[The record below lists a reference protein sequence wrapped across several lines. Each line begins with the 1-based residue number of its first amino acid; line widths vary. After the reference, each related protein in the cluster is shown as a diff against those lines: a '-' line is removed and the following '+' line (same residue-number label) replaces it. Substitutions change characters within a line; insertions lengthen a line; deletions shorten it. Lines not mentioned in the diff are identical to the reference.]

1 MAQMIMEEAW
11 LAGLMIA
18 LLLSIPVG
26 QVRAETPQPDEI
38 EQLDEVEVTAARIAP
53 LPRAVPFQLP
63 DLSSVAPLAPDNSW
77 KRGVPLPPD
86 LGGAGPPRLLQDN
99 TASSHG
105 NRTRVRYLE
114 PARPAYP
121 RHAREMGW
129 EGTVLLRMEI
139 GADGR
144 VGQLNVQRSSGHRL
158 LDQAAIA
165 AAQRWRFAPE
175 TDGGFTMPAIVDV
188 PVRFDLENYAED
200 EPLR

>member
-1 MAQMIMEEAW
+1 MAQRIGDENW
-11 LAGLMIA
+11 RICFVIGL
-18 LLLSIPVG
+18 LLLSPLGGAWGQIP
-26 QVRAETPQPDEI
+26 ATDEI
-38 EQLDEVEVTAARIAP
+38 VQLDEVEVTAPRIAP

-63 DLSSVAPLAPDNSW
+63 DLSSVAPLAPENSW
-77 KRGVPLPPD
+77 KRGAPLRPD
-86 LGGAGPPRLLQDN
+86 LGGGGPPRLLQDN
-99 TASSHG
+99 TANTHG

-139 GADGR
+139 AADGM
-144 VGQLNVQRSSGHRL
+144 VAQLKVQRSSGHRL

-165 AAQRWRFAPE
+165 AAQRWRFVPE

-188 PVRFDLENYAED
+188 PVRFDLADYAEN
-200 EPLR
+200 EPQ

>member
-1 MAQMIMEEAW
+1 MIMEKTW
-11 LAGLMIA
+11 RTGLMIA

-26 QVRAETPQPDEI
+26 EVRAETPESDEI

-63 DLSSVAPLAPDNSW
+63 DLSSVAPL
-77 KRGVPLPPD
+77 PPD
-86 LGGAGPPRLLQDN
+86 SPWRRGAPVAPGWRGADPSRLLQDN
-99 TASSHG
+99 TATFHG

-114 PARPAYP
+114 PARPPYP

-139 GADGR
+139 GPDGM
-144 VGQLNVQRSSGHRL
+144 VAQLKVQRSSGHRL
-158 LDQAAIA
+158 LDQAAIT
-165 AAQRWRFAPE
+165 AAQRWRFVPE

-188 PVRFDLENYAED
+188 PVRFDLADYVQN
-200 EPLR
+200 EPLQ